1 LNIEKKDH
9 IIFGTAGHIDHGK
22 TALVKAM
29 TGIDADTLAE
39 EKRRGITIE
48 LGFVFLDMP
57 DTQRQVVFIDVPGH
71 EKLVKTMVAG
81 ASNIDAA
88 LLVVAA
94 DEGVSLQT
102 REHFEILQLLD
113 IKKGIVALTKS
124 DLVDSERR
132 HQVVAEV
139 KDFIQG
145 TFLEDAPIFPVSAIT
160 GDGIND
166 LRSAVVKLS
175 EEGGERMDSGVFR
188 MPVDRVFTMPG
199 FGTVIAGTIL
209 SGEVNIGDRV
219 EILPERLSSRVRG
232 IHVHHNKVERS
243 SLGLRTAVN
252 LADIKKEDLYR
263 GQCAASSQ
271 TLFPTLRLDTR
282 LYLLKS
288 SGKELKNRTRV
299 RLHIGTAEV
308 ICRLALLDRDK
319 LKPGDSG
326 FVQFLLESQTVALPG
341 DRFVI
346 RSFSPL
352 ITIGGGMVLD
362 AYPAKHKRLDENTV
376 SGLKKLEG
384 DMCSVVEQMYL
395 NSGFT
400 PQSAREVA
408 LKTGKKESAIKE
420 AVEKLFKEGRLIKIT
435 PEEKGTDKNSRYIHF
450 QIRDRLSRL
459 AIDKIEDFLAKNPDR
474 LKMPSAELRSRLE
487 TVADYET
494 INSVLEHLL
503 SDRQVLMDGS
513 EIRRVGYD
521 IELSGKEHKWARDL
535 VEEFKNAGFKSPLDE
550 EARVKLGIREDAFKK
565 IMSFLIEQETLV
577 RISDKVTYHKDTI
590 VKIRAIVLEYIHQNG
605 SIKISD
611 LRDEL
616 AFSRKYAQAILEYF
630 DSEGVTKRE
639 GDAHVLG

>member
-1 LNIEKKDH
+1 LDLEKKDH
-9 IIFGTAGHIDHGK
+9 MIIGTAGHIDHGK
-22 TALVKAM
+22 TALVKAL

-48 LGFVFLDMP
+48 LGFVFLDAP
-57 DTQRQVVFIDVPGH
+57 EAKRQIVFIDVPGH

-94 DEGVSLQT
+94 DEGLSLQT

-124 DLVDSERR
+124 DLVDSARL
-132 HQVVAEV
+132 HQVTTEV
-139 KDFIQG
+139 KDFIRG
-145 TFLEDAPIFPVSAIT
+145 TFLENAPIFPASSIT
-160 GDGIND
+160 GEGIND
-166 LRSAVVKLS
+166 LRSAVVRLS
-175 EEGGERMDSGVFR
+175 DEVGKRLDSGVFR

-209 SGEVNIGDRV
+209 SGEIRVGDRV

-232 IHVHHNKVERS
+232 IHVHHQKVESS
-243 SLGLRTAVN
+243 SLGVRTAVN

-263 GQCAASSQ
+263 GQCAASPQ
-271 TLFPTLRLDTR
+271 ALFPTMRMDARLF
-282 LYLLKS
+282 LLKS
-288 SGKELKNRTRV
+288 SGKELKNRARV

-308 ICRLALLDRDK
+308 ICRLVLLDMDK

-326 FVQFLLESQTVALPG
+326 FVQFILESLTTALPG

-352 ITIGGGMVLD
+352 ITIGGGVVLD
-362 AYPAKHKRLDENTV
+362 AYPSRHKRLDENTI
-376 SGLKKLEG
+376 SSLDKLEG
-384 DMCSVVEQMYL
+384 DIISVVEQMYI

-400 PQSAREVA
+400 PQSAGEVA
-408 LKTGKKESAIKE
+408 LKIGKKESAVNE
-420 AVEKLFKEGRLIKIT
+420 AADKLFKEGRLLQIT
-435 PEEKGTDKNSRYIHF
+435 PKERGVDKSMQHIH
-450 QIRDRLSRL
+450 ILARNRLSRIV
-459 AIDKIEDFLAKNPDR
+459 IDKIEDFLAKNPDK

-487 TVADYET
+487 KITDFET
-494 INSVLEHLL
+494 FNAVLERLL
-503 SDRQVLMDGS
+503 SERQLLMDES
-513 EIRRVGYD
+513 EIRLVGYG
-521 IELSGKEHKWARDL
+521 IELSSKEQKWAEN
-535 VEEFKNAGFKSPLDE
+535 VEYEFRKAGYRSPPE
-550 EARVKLGIREDAFKK
+550 EEVRVKFGIREDAFKK
-565 IMSFLIEQETLV
+565 IMSFLIEQEKLV
-577 RISDKVTYHKDTI
+577 RLSDKVTYHNDIIGKLKTI
-590 VKIRAIVLEYIHQNG
+590 VLKYINQNG

-630 DSEGVTKRE
+630 DSSGVTKRV
-639 GDAHVLG
+639 GDAHIIK